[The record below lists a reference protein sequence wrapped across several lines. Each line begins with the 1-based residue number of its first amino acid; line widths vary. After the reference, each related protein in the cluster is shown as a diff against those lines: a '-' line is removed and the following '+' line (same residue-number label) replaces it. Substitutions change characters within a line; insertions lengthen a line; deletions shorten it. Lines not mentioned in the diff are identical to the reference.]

1 MRRLI
6 LITVI
11 MACLLLTAQAQDG
24 QGIIRR
30 GVISNLDTNISSF
43 NPLLCNDSACEIT
56 TDLLFPTLLTTD
68 HETGWLAL
76 GTSDNHAMATDWTW
90 NEDNT
95 IVTFQLRDDAF
106 WSDGTPITAYDYFY
120 SYWALDN
127 DARTNVSISREITL
141 ETIEG
146 VVPLSENELAI
157 IFAEVNCDALPY
169 VDLPFVPSH
178 VFDTDFTET
187 TVDFFA
193 NNGDNLREIWSAWE
207 EAMTYDVLLMRDSA
221 FNDAPFISGT
231 DFQFVDWDNREHIR
245 LQNGDIALELLPV
258 ANADEM
264 INRFLVGEID
274 IVSIPPER
282 LADFTSNPDVRVLE
296 TQSSTWDFIAFN
308 LADPIEPN
316 NAFDEDGNPL
326 EQGEHPLLSN
336 LDVRRAIELGIDKQA
351 VIDIALH
358 GQATLI
364 ASLFSPTAW
373 IYDDTATM
381 SIFNADEAESLL
393 ENAGWVRVGGRNIRE
408 CVNCGTVPDGT
419 ALRLSL
425 GYGTRPHHAI
435 TAIVIQ
441 QQLRRIGID
450 LSIYQSD
457 FNEVFAQRFDLIL
470 MSWFER
476 NPVAPNLD
484 LLFTP
489 EADILNEGANFTSY
503 NNPNVTVLLQNLD
516 DVPQCD
522 LAERQ
527 SIYADVQ
534 RILQAELPLMALYSE
549 TDLVAIRADIQNVT
563 IHPDDVFWNLED
575 WVVFNA
581 P

>member
-11 MACLLLTAQAQDG
+11 TACLLLNAQAQDG

-30 GVISNLDTNISSF
+30 GVINNLDTDISSF
-43 NPLLCNDSACEIT
+43 NPLLCNDSACDIT
-56 TDLLFPTLLTTD
+56 TDLLFPTLLAMD
-68 HETGWLAL
+68 YGTGWFAS
-76 GTSDNHAMATDWTW
+76 GTQNNNGLATDWAW
-90 NEDNT
+90 NDDNT

-106 WSDGTPITAYDYFY
+106 WSDGAPITAYDYFY
-120 SYWALDN
+120 SYWSLDN
-127 DARTNVSISREITL
+127 DARTNVSVSREITH
-141 ETIEG
+141 EAIEG
-146 VVPLSENELAI
+146 VVPLSETELAV
-157 IFAEVNCDALPY
+157 IFAEANCDALPY
-169 VDLPFVPSH
+169 VNLPFVPSH
-178 VFDTDFTET
+178 VFDADFAGT
-187 TVDFFA
+187 TADFFA
-193 NNGDNLREIWSAWE
+193 GRSDNLREIWSAWDE
-207 EAMTYDVLLMRDSA
+207 SMTYDVSLMRDSA

-245 LQNGDIALELLPV
+245 LQNGDVALELLPV

-264 INRFLVGEID
+264 INRFLLGELD

-282 LADFTSNPDVRVLE
+282 LTDFTSNPDVQVLE

-308 LADPIEPN
+308 LTDPREPS
-316 NAFDEDGNPL
+316 NAFDEDGNVL
-326 EQGEHPLLSN
+326 EQGEHPILSN
-336 LDVRRAIELGIDKQA
+336 LDIRQAIELGIDKQA

-358 GQATLI
+358 GQATPI

-381 SIFNADEAESLL
+381 SIFNPDDAENLL
-393 ENAGWVRVGGRNIRE
+393 ENAGWVRVGGHSIRE
-408 CVNCGTVPDGT
+408 CVNCGTVSDGT

-425 GYGTRPHHAI
+425 GYGSRPHLAI

-457 FNEVFAQRFDLIL
+457 FSEVFAQRFDLIL
-470 MSWFER
+470 MSGFER
-476 NPVAPNLD
+476 NPPSPNLD

-503 NNPNVTVLLQNLD
+503 NNPNVTALLQEIHDIPN
-516 DVPQCD
+516 CD

-527 SIYADVQ
+527 EVYANVQ
-534 RILQAELPLMALYSE
+534 QILQAELPLIGLYSE
-549 TDLVAIRADIQNVT
+549 TDLVAIRADIQNVR
-563 IHPDDVFWNLED
+563 IYPDNVFWNLVD